1 MTVIEIFSE
10 LSDHMLEG
18 LMTHEQLANYYD
30 FLGLSGYKKCHEY
43 HFYDEM
49 LDYRKVQN
57 YFINHYI
64 KLIPESIRDFSN
76 IIPAAW
82 YEVARK
88 DVDAATRSAAVKTG
102 MELWVKW
109 EQDTK
114 KFYEKKFKD
123 LMDLGEVA
131 AAIFVKDL
139 LLHTTKE
146 LEKAEKYWIRKK
158 AISYNMD
165 VIIEEQ
171 KEKHEKYKCCICKL
185 FENKKKQK

>member
-49 LDYRKVQN
+49 LGYRKVQN
-57 YFINHYI
+57 YFINHYN

-114 KFYEKKFKD
+114 KFYEKEIQRFD
-123 LMDLGEVA
+123 GS
-131 AAIFVKDL
+131 
-139 LLHTTKE
+139 
-146 LEKAEKYWIRKK
+146 W
-158 AISYNMD
+158 
-165 VIIEEQ
+165 
-171 KEKHEKYKCCICKL
+171 
-185 FENKKKQK
+185 